1 MTKIIPLVFCAVLFG
16 GCATTKIIN
25 PGREDPKVTRQLG
38 YRDFEEAADELL
50 GKILESGALTKP
62 DGGRYVMAVDR
73 IYNRT
78 TQSFDT
84 DLLTKKIRATLLKSG
99 KVVMTAAVSG
109 TGAEDS
115 LVSGIGGQNMVEPE
129 LSLSGKIISQ
139 TPRISRSK
147 QRIETYF
154 QLSITDIKTGL
165 VFWEDEKIIIKEGA
179 RGASW

>member
-1 MTKIIPLVFCAVLFG
+1 MAFCAVLAG
-16 GCATTKIIN
+16 GCATTTTRVDTSKDT
-25 PGREDPKVTRQLG
+25 GVTRQLG
-38 YRDFEEAADELL
+38 YKDFEEAADELL
-50 GKILESGALTKP
+50 TKILESGALTKP

-73 IYNRT
+73 IHNRT

-109 TGAEDS
+109 TGAEDN
-115 LVSGIGGQNMVEPE
+115 LVSGIGGQNMVKPE

-139 TPRISRSK
+139 APRISGSK
-147 QRIETYF
+147 QRIETFF

-165 VFWEDEKIIIKEGA
+165 IFWEDEKIIIKEGA